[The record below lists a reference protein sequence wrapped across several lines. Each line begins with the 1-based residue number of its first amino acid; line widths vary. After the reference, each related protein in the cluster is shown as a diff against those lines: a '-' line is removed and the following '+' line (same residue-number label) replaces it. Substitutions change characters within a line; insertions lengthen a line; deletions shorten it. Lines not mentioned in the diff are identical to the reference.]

1 MTYETR
7 DPNSSAP
14 RQLSATSLMSDAVYN
29 QKEEKLGDIKD
40 MMLDIHSGTVRYAVL
55 SFGGFLGMGE
65 KLFAVPWSALTL
77 DTNNKRFVLNVESER
92 LQNAPGFDK
101 DNWPDM
107 ADAIWAQ
114 NIHTYYGTQADA
126 TKPDVP
132 LL

>member
-7 DPNSSAP
+7 DPNSPAP
-14 RQLSATSLMSDAVYN
+14 RLLSATSLMSDAVYN

-40 MMLDIHSGTVRYAVL
+40 MMLDIHSGTVSYAVL
-55 SFGGFLGMGE
+55 SFGGFLGLGE

-77 DTNNKRFVLNVESER
+77 DTVNKRFVLNVESER

-107 ADAIWAQ
+107 ADATWAQ

-132 LL
+132 PA